1 MVDLA
6 AKVMRKSR
14 LIDNEYQLTE
24 NEKKR
29 YMNLLHELRQLINDQ
44 FSDQKFKF
52 DVIMGEGIIDLM
64 DDEKKH
70 CFWLNI
76 MNYTILDKL
85 IELFISD

>member
-1 MVDLA
+1 
-6 AKVMRKSR
+6 MRKSSLR
-14 LIDNEYQLTE
+14 DNEYQLTE
-24 NEKKR
+24 IDKKR
-29 YMNLLHELRQLINDQ
+29 FMSLLTELRQLINDE

-52 DVIMGEGIIDLM
+52 DVIMERGIIDLM

-85 IELFISD
+85 IELFI

>member
-1 MVDLA
+1 
-6 AKVMRKSR
+6 MRKSR

-24 NEKKR
+24 NDKKR
-29 YMNLLHELRQLINDQ
+29 YMNLLKELRQLINDQ
-44 FSDQKFKF
+44 FSDQKIKF
-52 DVIMGEGIIDLM
+52 DVIMEMGIIDIM